1 LELAGRRGLALQR
14 IAGKLK
20 VLIHRKIRW
29 LSLGVFIG
37 ALAFAAT
44 PVQAPKPASGQAM
57 PIKVALR
64 RITETQYRHTIADV
78 FGPTIKINARFE
90 PEKRV
95 DRLLAIGSAQLSLT
109 SSGFEQYFI
118 LASSISDQVLGERQ
132 RTASVPCKP
141 ADPTRADDA
150 CARLFIERYG
160 ERLFRRPLTKSE
172 TVARLRTASTGARQ
186 SGDFYA
192 GLKLALTSLL
202 VAPEFLFRVETAEP
216 DPAHPQQY
224 RLDGY
229 TKAARLSFLL
239 WDSAPDQELL
249 AAARSGAIHTE
260 AGLKQQLNRMI
271 ESPRFEDGVRAF
283 FTDMLELDGIE
294 NLVKDPAIYPKFN
307 QSVSDSAKEQ
317 TLKTAIDL
325 LVRKRRDYRDLFT
338 SNDTF
343 INRPLAS
350 VYRIP
355 LASSGDWAPY
365 TFPQSSERSGILTQV
380 SFLSLFAHPG
390 TSSPTKRGI
399 KVYEIF
405 MCQGTPD
412 PPADVDFS
420 RVQDSSKGTVRA
432 RLLDHMQNTG
442 CAVCHRR
449 TDPPGLALEHFD
461 GLGQLRTMEN
471 GTAIDVSAG
480 INGVKFEGAQGLGQ
494 FLHDDPRVPGCL
506 VRNVYAYGAGR
517 EIDDEDY
524 LVDQTKAFAGSGYR
538 FPDLIEQI
546 ASSRD
551 FFKVVVP
558 SGAERT
564 SSTAAAET
572 APLKTSKGVVP

>member
-1 LELAGRRGLALQR
+1 MKAEKLRIDKKVCWVGPGAFIALLAL
-14 IAGKLK
+14 
-20 VLIHRKIRW
+20 VP
-29 LSLGVFIG
+29 
-37 ALAFAAT
+37 AT
-44 PVQAPKPASGQAM
+44 PAQSPKSASGQAE

-78 FGPTIKINARFE
+78 FGPEIKINARFE
-90 PEKRV
+90 PEQRV

-109 SSGFEQYFI
+109 SSGFEQYFA
-118 LASSISDQVLGERQ
+118 LASSISDQVLDEKR

-141 ADPTRADDA
+141 ADPTQANDA
-150 CARLFIERYG
+150 CARLLIERYG

-172 TVARLRTASTGARQ
+172 TLARIRTASTGAKQ

-202 VAPEFLFRVETAEP
+202 LAPEFLFRVETAEP
-216 DPAHPQQY
+216 DPAHPGQY

-249 AAARSGAIHTE
+249 RAARSGAIHTR
-260 AGLKQQLNRMI
+260 AGLEAELHRMI
-271 ESPRFEDGVRAF
+271 ASPRFEDGIRAF

-294 NLVKDPAIYPKFN
+294 NLVKDASIYPKFN
-307 QSVSDSAKEQ
+307 QSVADSAKEQ
-317 TLKTAIDL
+317 TLKTTFDL
-325 LVRKRRDYRDLFT
+325 LVRKGRDYRDLFT
-338 SNDTF
+338 ANETF
-343 INRPLAS
+343 INRPLAA

-355 LASSGDWAPY
+355 FASSGDWAPY

-405 MCQGTPD
+405 MCQATPD
-412 PPADVDFS
+412 PPANVDFS
-420 RVQDSSKGTVRA
+420 RVQDSTKGTVRA
-432 RLLDHMQNTG
+432 RLLEHMQNAG

-461 GLGQLRTMEN
+461 GLGQLRTTEN
-471 GTAIDVSAG
+471 GTTIDVSAG
-480 INGVKFEGAQGLGQ
+480 IDGVKFEAAQGLGQ
-494 FLHDDPRVPGCL
+494 YLHDSPRVSDCL
-506 VRNVYAYGAGR
+506 VRNAYAYGVGR
-517 EIDDEDY
+517 KTDTADEDY
-524 LVDQTKAFAGSGYR
+524 LRKQVEAFRGNGYR
-538 FPDLIEQI
+538 FPDLMVQI
-546 ASSRD
+546 ASSQE
-551 FFKVVVP
+551 FFKVVLP
-558 SGAERT
+558 SGAEH
-564 SSTAAAET
+564 SLSTVSAKRGPVKPST
-572 APLKTSKGVVP
+572 GVVP

>member
-1 LELAGRRGLALQR
+1 MCGAFM
-14 IAGKLK
+14 
-20 VLIHRKIRW
+20 V
-29 LSLGVFIG
+29 
-37 ALAFAAT
+37 ALAVAA
-44 PVQAPKPASGQAM
+44 ASHAQTSQPTSGEAI
-57 PIKVALR
+57 PIKVAVR
-64 RITETQYRHTIADV
+64 RITESQYRHTIADV
-78 FGPTIKINARFE
+78 FGPSIKINARFE

-109 SSGFEQYFI
+109 SSGFEQYFV
-118 LASSISDQVLGERQ
+118 LASSISDQVLGEQQ

-141 ADPTRADDA
+141 ADPARADDA

-160 ERLFRRPLTKSE
+160 ERLFRHPLTKSQ
-172 TVARLRTASTGARQ
+172 TLARLRTASTGAKQ

-216 DPAHPQQY
+216 DPANRSRY
-224 RLDGY
+224 RLDAY
-229 TKAARLSFLL
+229 TKAARVSFLL

-260 AGLKQQLNRMI
+260 AGLRQQLNRMV
-271 ESPRFEDGVRAF
+271 ESSRFEDGVRAF
-283 FTDMLELDGIE
+283 FTDILQLDGIE

-325 LVRKRRDYRDLFT
+325 LVRKKRDYRDLFT

-350 VYRIP
+350 VYRVP
-355 LASSGDWAPY
+355 FTSSSDWASY

-399 KVYEIF
+399 KLYEIF
-405 MCQGTPD
+405 MCQATPD

-420 RVQDSSKGTVRA
+420 KVQDSSKGTVRA
-432 RLLDHMQNTG
+432 RLLDHMQNVG

-461 GLGQLRTMEN
+461 GLGQLRTTEN
-471 GTAIDVSAG
+471 GTTIDVSAG

-494 FLHDDPRVPGCL
+494 FLHDDPRVPDCL

-517 EIDDEDY
+517 EADAQDEDY
-524 LVDQTKAFAGSGYR
+524 LVGQTKAFAGNGYR
-538 FPDLIEQI
+538 LPDLMVLI
-546 ASSRD
+546 ASSPE

-558 SGAERT
+558 SGAEPM

>member
-1 LELAGRRGLALQR
+1 MA
-14 IAGKLK
+14 
-20 VLIHRKIRW
+20 
-29 LSLGVFIG
+29 VFSV
-37 ALAFAAT
+37 AVA
-44 PVQAPKPASGQAM
+44 PVSAPQPASVEAK
-57 PIKVALR
+57 PVKVALR

-78 FGPTIKINARFE
+78 FGPSIKINARFE
-90 PEKRV
+90 PEQRV
-95 DRLLAIGSAQLSLT
+95 DRLLALGSAQLSLT
-109 SSGFEQYFI
+109 SAGFEQYFV
-118 LASSISDQVLGERQ
+118 LAGSISDQVLSEQQ
-132 RTASVPCKP
+132 RAASVRCKP
-141 ADPTRADDA
+141 ADPSRADDA
-150 CARLFIERYG
+150 CARVFIEEYG
-160 ERLFRRPLTKSE
+160 ERLFRRPLTRPE
-172 TVARLRTASTGARQ
+172 ILARLHAASAGAKQ

-202 VAPEFLFRVETAEP
+202 LAPEFLFRVETAEP
-216 DPAHPQQY
+216 DPAHPRQY

-239 WDSAPDQELL
+239 WDSAPDHELL
-249 AAARSGAIHTE
+249 ASARTGAIHTE
-260 AGLKQQLNRMI
+260 AGLKRQLNRMVA
-271 ESPRFEDGVRAF
+271 SPRFEDGVRAF
-283 FTDMLELDGIE
+283 FTDMLQLDGIE

-307 QSVSDSAKEQ
+307 QSVADSAKEQ
-317 TLKTAIDL
+317 TLRTAIDL

-350 VYRIP
+350 VYRVP
-355 LASSGDWAPY
+355 FASSSSSSSSSSSNWAPY
-365 TFPQSSERSGILTQV
+365 TFPPSSERSGILTEV

-399 KVYEIF
+399 KLYEIF

-432 RLLDHMQNTG
+432 RLLDHMQNVG

-461 GLGQLRTMEN
+461 GLGQLRTTEN
-471 GTAIDVSAG
+471 GTPIDVSAG
-480 INGVKFEGAQGLGQ
+480 INGVKFDGAQGLGQ
-494 FLHDDPRVPGCL
+494 FLHDDPRVPECL
-506 VRNVYAYGAGR
+506 VRTVYAYGAGR

-524 LVDQTKAFAGSGYR
+524 LVAQTKAFAGSGYR
-538 FPDLIEQI
+538 FPDLMVEI
-546 ASSRD
+546 ASSPA

-558 SGAERT
+558 SGAEPR
-564 SSTAAAET
+564 SPTASAET
-572 APLKTSKGVVP
+572 APPKQSKGVVP